1 MSELV
6 VDPAPSRAGGA
17 AGSPT
22 APDKG
27 LRGGA
32 LSMVS
37 NVVIGLSSTAPAYS
51 IAATLGLLVL
61 AGTGVKAVAFVLLA
75 FIPILFVSAAMR
87 ELNSVEHDCG
97 TIFTWTVRAF
107 GSRTGWMTGWVVT
120 VAQLLVMTSQSAITG
135 RYTLLLFGLD
145 SLADNKVV
153 TTGVGALWMIALC
166 YLCYRG
172 IEISA
177 RVQWV
182 LLGVELSILA
192 VFSVVALVRVYTGTA
207 GPQAIPVSWDWFWPS
222 GVGLGAFVSATL
234 LAVFIYWGWESSVS
248 VNEES
253 ADPRHG
259 PGKAAVL
266 STVLLVGNYLLITI
280 AAVSFAGVGDTGI
293 GLANEANSDDV
304 LAGLG
309 HAVFG
314 SGAWGQVFGTLLVI
328 SVLTSGAASSQATI
342 MPAARTT
349 LSMAHHG
356 ALPKLFGRVSPKYLT
371 PSVSTWA
378 FGGVAMALYLGMT
391 ALSENVLSDS
401 VDAVGL
407 AIAIEYGMAAAACVW
422 VFRRTLGASLR
433 NLLLRGLI
441 PGLGAL
447 FFLVVLVAAVIEY
460 AKPDEGSTVVFGIGG
475 VAVIGVTSI
484 LIGVPLMALVYR
496 TCRDYFAGR
505 TLPKGSVAP
514 GGETIVPANRK
525 VTESAA

>member
-6 VDPAPSRAGGA
+6 DDPAAGLSGGQPA
-17 AGSPT
+17 ANSS
-22 APDKG
+22 DKG

-32 LSMVS
+32 LGMVS
-37 NVVIGLSSTAPAYS
+37 NVVIGMSSTAPAYS

-61 AGTGVKAVAFVLLA
+61 AGTGVKAVAFVIVA
-75 FIPILFVSAAMR
+75 FIPILFVSSAFR
-87 ELNSVEHDCG
+87 ELNSVEQDCG
-97 TIFTWTVRAF
+97 TNFTWAARAF
-107 GSRTGWMTGWVVT
+107 GSRTGWMVGWVVT
-120 VAQLLVMTSQSAITG
+120 IAQLLVMTSQSAITG

-145 SLADNKVV
+145 SLADNTVV
-153 TTGVGALWMIALC
+153 TTAVGSVWLLALC

-177 RVQWV
+177 KVQWV
-182 LLGVELSILA
+182 LLGTELTILGI
-192 VFSVVALVRVYTGTA
+192 FSVVALVRVYSGTA
-207 GPQAIPVSWDWFWPS
+207 GPQALHVSWDWFWPS
-222 GVGLGAFVSATL
+222 GIGVGAFVPATL
-234 LAVFIYWGWESSVS
+234 LAVFIYWGWESSLS
-248 VNEES
+248 INEES
-253 ADPRHG
+253 ADPQHA

-280 AAVSFAGVGDTGI
+280 AAVAFAGVGETGI
-293 GLANEANSDDV
+293 GLGNKDNSDDV

-314 SGAWGQVFGTLLVI
+314 SGGWGQIFGTLLVV

-349 LSMAHHG
+349 LSMAWHG
-356 ALPKLFGRVSPKYLT
+356 ALPKVFGKVHPRYLT

-378 FGGVAMALYLGMT
+378 FGGVALALYIGLT
-391 ALSENVLSDS
+391 VLSENVLSDS

-407 AIAIEYGMAAAACVW
+407 AIAIEYGMTAAACVW
-422 VFRRTLGASLR
+422 VFRRTLFTSFR
-433 NLLLRGLI
+433 NLMLRGVL

-447 FFLVVLVAAVIEY
+447 FFAVVLIAAVIEY
-460 AKPDEGSTVVFGIGG
+460 AEPDAGSTTVFGIGG

-496 TCRDYFAGR
+496 ACRDYFDGR

-514 GGETIVPANRK
+514 GGETIETGVPAP
-525 VTESAA
+525 

>member
-6 VDPAPSRAGGA
+6 ADPTSGTAVADTPSG
-17 AGSPT
+17 
-22 APDKG
+22 KG

-32 LSMVS
+32 LGMVS
-37 NVVIGLSSTAPAYS
+37 NVVIGMSSTAPAYS

-61 AGTGVKAVAFVLLA
+61 AGTGVKAVAFVIVA
-75 FIPILFVSAAMR
+75 FIPILFVASAFR
-87 ELNSVEHDCG
+87 ELNSVEQDCG
-97 TIFTWTVRAF
+97 TNFTWTARAF
-107 GSRTGWMTGWVVT
+107 GTRTGWMTGWVVT
-120 VAQLLVMTSQSAITG
+120 IAQLLVMTSQSALTG
-135 RYTLLLFGLD
+135 RYTLLLFGQD
-145 SLADNKVV
+145 TLADNKIV
-153 TTGVGALWMIALC
+153 TTAVGTGWLLALC

-177 RVQWV
+177 KVQWV

-192 VFSVVALVRVYTGTA
+192 IFSVVALIRVYTGTA
-207 GPQAIPVSWDWFWPS
+207 GPQALHVSWDWFWPS
-222 GVGLGAFVSATL
+222 GIGLGAFVSATL
-234 LAVFIYWGWESSVS
+234 LAVFIYWGWESSLS
-248 VNEES
+248 INEES
-253 ADPRHG
+253 ADPARA

-280 AAVSFAGVGDTGI
+280 AAVAFAGVGDTGI
-293 GLANEANSDDV
+293 GLANPDNSDDV

-314 SGAWGQVFGTLLVI
+314 GGAWGQVFGTLLII

-356 ALPKLFGRVSPKYLT
+356 ALPPAFGRVSPRYLT

-378 FGGVAMALYLGMT
+378 FGGVALALYIGMT

-407 AIAIEYGMAAAACVW
+407 AIAIEYGMTAAACVW
-422 VFRRTLGASLR
+422 VFRRTLTTSIR
-433 NLLLRGLI
+433 NLMLRGVI
-441 PGLGAL
+441 PSLAAL
-447 FFLVVLVAAVIEY
+447 FFLLVLAAALIEY
-460 AKPDEGSTVVFGIGG
+460 AKPDEGTTVVFGIGG
-475 VAVIGVTSI
+475 VAVIGVTAI

-496 TCRDYFAGR
+496 PCRDYFAGS
-505 TLPKGSVAP
+505 TLPKGSVSP
-514 GGETIVPANRK
+514 GGDTIVTAGTADQK
-525 VTESAA
+525 VAEPVA

>member
-6 VDPAPSRAGGA
+6 DDPAVGLSGGQPA
-17 AGSPT
+17 ANSS
-22 APDKG
+22 DKG

-32 LSMVS
+32 LGMVS
-37 NVVIGLSSTAPAYS
+37 NVVIGMSSTAPAYS

-61 AGTGVKAVAFVLLA
+61 AGTGVKAVAFVIVA
-75 FIPILFVSAAMR
+75 FIPILFVSSAFR
-87 ELNSVEHDCG
+87 ELNSVEQDCG
-97 TIFTWTVRAF
+97 TNFTWAARAF
-107 GSRTGWMTGWVVT
+107 GSRTGWMVGWVVT
-120 VAQLLVMTSQSAITG
+120 IAQLLVMTSQSAITG

-145 SLADNKVV
+145 SLADNTVV
-153 TTGVGALWMIALC
+153 TTAVGAVWLLALC

-177 RVQWV
+177 KVQWV
-182 LLGVELSILA
+182 LLGTELSILGI
-192 VFSVVALVRVYTGTA
+192 FSVVALVRVYSGTA
-207 GPQAIPVSWDWFWPS
+207 GPQALHVSWDWFWPS
-222 GVGLGAFVSATL
+222 GIGVGAFVSATL
-234 LAVFIYWGWESSVS
+234 LAVFIYWGWESSLS
-248 VNEES
+248 INEES
-253 ADPRHG
+253 ADPQHA

-280 AAVSFAGVGDTGI
+280 AAVAFAGVGETGI
-293 GLANEANSDDV
+293 GLGNKDNSDDV

-314 SGAWGQVFGTLLVI
+314 SGGWGQIFGTLLVV

-349 LSMAHHG
+349 LSMAWHG
-356 ALPKLFGRVSPKYLT
+356 ALPKVFGKVHPRYRT

-378 FGGVAMALYLGMT
+378 FGGVALALYIGLT
-391 ALSENVLSDS
+391 VLSENVLSDS

-407 AIAIEYGMAAAACVW
+407 AIAIEYGMTAAACVW
-422 VFRRTLGASLR
+422 VFRRTLFASFR
-433 NLLLRGLI
+433 NLMLRGVL

-447 FFLVVLVAAVIEY
+447 FFGVVLVAAVIEY
-460 AKPDEGSTVVFGIGG
+460 AKPDAGSTTVFGIGG
-475 VAVIGVTSI
+475 VAVIGLTSI

-496 TCRDYFAGR
+496 PCRAYFEGR

-514 GGETIVPANRK
+514 GAETIEAVPASR
-525 VTESAA
+525 